1 MIIKTIVVG
10 ASATGKTTFVTP
22 LDTSRKPLTMYIP
35 TIGVDLVSYNK
46 SGVRLQIWDSSG
58 ATRFAPIVRTF
69 FRDVNLC
76 IVVYRD
82 KRSLQAAKKHLE
94 SCSWLCDKDYRTI
107 LIHNGTNVENE
118 IDGQHLSSKLKIPFY
133 SINALDRAQCI
144 QCWHDIMLYC
154 ENEVVHNKFQVQ
166 QIRPVRNP
174 LAESVVVRNMSYR
187 NCFGW
192 W

>member
-58 ATRFAPIVRTF
+58 ATRFASITRTF
-69 FRDVNLC
+69 FRNINLC
-76 IVVYRD
+76 IAMYRNHRD
-82 KRSLQAAKKHLE
+82 LQNAKKHLD
-94 SCSWLCDKDYRTI
+94 SCSWLCENDYRTI
-107 LIHNGTNVENE
+107 LIHNGTNVDNE
-118 IDGQHLSSKLKIPFY
+118 VEGQIFAAQKKIPFY
-133 SINALDRAQCI
+133 SINALDRSQCI

-154 ENEVVHNKFQVQ
+154 ENQVVHNKFKVEAS
-166 QIRPVRNP
+166 RPVRNP
-174 LAESVVVRNMSYR
+174 LTDSVVVRNTSYR